1 MQLIRSQ
8 SYDNTLDISTQ
19 YTLVWIITRFG
30 YYLRKATISFS
41 IYLDNT
47 FWLKQLYTGACEN

>member
-8 SYDNTLDISTQ
+8 SYDTLDISTQ

-30 YYLRKATISFS
+30 YYLRKATISF
-41 IYLDNT
+41 
-47 FWLKQLYTGACEN
+47 KQLYTGACEN